1 MSSLL
6 FSRARWN
13 KKAPPAHVKFFIR
26 DSHPEILEVQ
36 FEKSVTEYIIT
47 IRCSKHLHC
56 DCGIDR
62 MMKLITAVRRSFP
75 NCSRIFKLGKIISYK
90 RLITRIDYV
99 SNKITTYGYVDES
112 NEISY
117 FDGLKSNGRK
127 DRKLLF
133 KKYGHLINCPF
144 EAIPK
149 EEELNYAPTIE
160 EIHGI

>member
-1 MSSLL
+1 MSNL
-6 FSRARWN
+6 FTKARWN
-13 KKAPPAHVKFFIR
+13 KKAPQAHTKFFIR
-26 DSHPEILEVQ
+26 SEHPEILEVI
-36 FEKSVTEYIIT
+36 FKGNVTEYMIT
-47 IRCSKHLHC
+47 VRCPIHLHC
-56 DCGIDR
+56 DCGIDQ
-62 MMKLITAVRRSFP
+62 MMKLITTVRRQFP
-75 NCSRIFKLGKIISYK
+75 NCMRIFKLGKIISYK

-99 SNKITTYGYVDES
+99 SNEITTYGYVDES